1 MSSYLVN
8 INGILFL
15 LTYLQVLF
23 VYGGSVS
30 STGDQFRL
38 RGSVSSTGDQFRLRG
53 ISFVYGGSVSS
64 TGDQLFSKGCLDG
77 RKNGPDRRSR
87 RVRCGPAGR
96 PAPGR

>member
-1 MSSYLVN
+1 MFAS
-8 INGILFL
+8 
-15 LTYLQVLF
+15 TYLQVLS
-23 VYGGSVS
+23 VYGGSVA
-30 STGDQFRL
+30 STGDQLFR
-38 RGSVSSTGDQFRLRG
+38 RPRKYTSSFCLRG

-77 RKNGPDRRSR
+77 RKNGPDRRGR